1 VLRDTQMDADIEPA
15 LRRYERLRMPR
26 TRGVVALARRN
37 ARMGSIDNA
46 AGCWMRDQIIR
57 FIPQGVIL
65 KSLVALGKP
74 PR

>member
-1 VLRDTQMDADIEPA
+1 
-15 LRRYERLRMPR
+15 
-26 TRGVVALARRN
+26 
-37 ARMGSIDNA
+37 MGSVDSA

-57 FIPQGVIL
+57 FIPQAVIL

>member
-1 VLRDTQMDADIEPA
+1 
-15 LRRYERLRMPR
+15 MPR
-26 TRGVVALARRN
+26 TRAVVTLAKRN

-46 AGCWMRDQIIR
+46 IGCWMRDLIIR
-57 FIPQGVIL
+57 FTPEAVIL